1 MTQKKERLMFY
12 KTYIE
17 DKGKGLENIKTAP
30 KIVKQG
36 TAYIKPLLS
45 KFQNEVDKRFSY
57 TLYDTFYAML
67 SHRDKA
73 NSLLLSELGG
83 YINGPKHAPA
93 GTKRLSNL
101 LACDKWSHEWIEQ
114 SLLQKSQN
122 RLSKKREEGK
132 RWFMHWDDSVLEKPE
147 SFLTEGLCSVRS
159 SKGLRLT
166 KFKRGFYQK
175 PKHIS
180 VPGYEWSACVL
191 SAHKEAPTICQMQ
204 WWTKR
209 GKYKEDGANIFY
221 RMLAQTSEMIKQTSA
236 EVWHIFDRGYANYRT
251 LDYLI
256 NHFEQP
262 FIIRWKKN
270 FKLLD
275 QKGNIKATYR
285 HSLGK
290 KSTSKQWLYDKERKE
305 RRLVKIAYTPVR
317 CPDSELSHKQLYL
330 VIARD
335 GKQGRPP
342 IYFLTDVPID
352 TNGMAWSVLKAYM
365 KRWDIEQVFRFG
377 KTAMGIES
385 PRLWFFE
392 RTLKLLSLVTLVMDF
407 LLSLVVHHR
416 NFARAIIDE
425 WCPRTGNR
433 QKKTFLPIYRLRLA
447 IAQLILYEI
456 IPKCRL
462 KLMG

>member
-1 MTQKKERLMFY
+1 MFY

-221 RMLAQTSEMIKQTSA
+221 
-236 EVWHIFDRGYANYRT
+236 
-251 LDYLI
+251 
-256 NHFEQP
+256 
-262 FIIRWKKN
+262 
-270 FKLLD
+270 
-275 QKGNIKATYR
+275 
-285 HSLGK
+285 
-290 KSTSKQWLYDKERKE
+290 
-305 RRLVKIAYTPVR
+305 
-317 CPDSELSHKQLYL
+317 
-330 VIARD
+330 
-335 GKQGRPP
+335 
-342 IYFLTDVPID
+342 
-352 TNGMAWSVLKAYM
+352 
-365 KRWDIEQVFRFG
+365 
-377 KTAMGIES
+377 
-385 PRLWFFE
+385 
-392 RTLKLLSLVTLVMDF
+392 LSLI
-407 LLSLVVHHR
+407 H
-416 NFARAIIDE
+416 I
-425 WCPRTGNR
+425 
-433 QKKTFLPIYRLRLA
+433 
-447 IAQLILYEI
+447 
-456 IPKCRL
+456 
-462 KLMG
+462 